1 MGAPPPPGLC
11 PLLSIFF
18 HSFAFQELSCDVIF
32 KVPYYARCGTTF
44 MGNEPSTKD
53 ACIVKK
59 LRDGGAIIIGL
70 SNMHEL
76 GVGTTGNNP
85 NRLPFFRAGVYRCG

>member
-1 MGAPPPPGLC
+1 
-11 PLLSIFF
+11 
-18 HSFAFQELSCDVIF
+18 
-32 KVPYYARCGTTF
+32 

>member
-1 MGAPPPPGLC
+1 MVNM
-11 PLLSIFF
+11 LS
-18 HSFAFQELSCDVIF
+18 LSCHVIL

-44 MGNEPSTKD
+44 MGNTPSTKD

-59 LRDGGAIIIGL
+59 LRAGGAVIIGV

-76 GVGTTGNNP
+76 GIGTTGNNP
-85 NRLPFFRAGVYRCG
+85 NR